1 MNSRTKSKGHP
12 ASATAPDQGVS
23 VVSQCVLARQG
34 AGGTQIRGPAPS
46 NGARS
51 GFARLSSRRNS
62 KAGGNTPRSQH
73 FRNADQTAKSRPVVA
88 AAEASVTPEPQ
99 LLKTRHQMAARYQV
113 SVRTVDYWC
122 EDGTIPFYKHGAV
135 VRFNPQE
142 CDDAMQAFRRKSRW
156 ETSGDAEEDG
166 GNV

>member
-12 ASATAPDQGVS
+12 ASATAPAEGVS
-23 VVSQCVLARQG
+23 VVPQCALARQG

-62 KAGGNTPRSQH
+62 KAGGNAPRSLH
-73 FRNADQTAKSRPVVA
+73 FRNAGQTAKSRPVAV

-122 EDGTIPFYKHGAV
+122 EDGTIPFYKRGAV
-135 VRFNPQE
+135 VRFSPQE
-142 CDDAMQAFRRKSRW
+142 CDEAMQAFRPKSRW
-156 ETSGDAEEDG
+156 ETSSDGVEDG

>member
-1 MNSRTKSKGHP
+1 MP
-12 ASATAPDQGVS
+12 VTA
-23 VVSQCVLARQG
+23 A
-34 AGGTQIRGPAPS
+34 AA
-46 NGARS
+46 

-62 KAGGNTPRSQH
+62 KAGGNAPRSLP
-73 FRNADQTAKSRPVVA
+73 FRNAGQTAKSRPVSV

-122 EDGTIPFYKHGAV
+122 EDGTIPFYKRGAV
-135 VRFNPQE
+135 VRFSPQE
-142 CDDAMQAFRRKSRW
+142 CDEAMQAFRRKSRW
-156 ETSGDAEEDG
+156 ETSSDGGEDG

>member
-1 MNSRTKSKGHP
+1 MNSRAKSKGHP
-12 ASATAPDQGVS
+12 GSATAPAEGVS
-23 VVSQCVLARQG
+23 VVPQCALARQG

-62 KAGGNTPRSQH
+62 KAGGNTPRSLH
-73 FRNADQTAKSRPVVA
+73 FRDADHTAESRPVAA

-122 EDGTIPFYKHGAV
+122 EDGTIPFYKRGAV